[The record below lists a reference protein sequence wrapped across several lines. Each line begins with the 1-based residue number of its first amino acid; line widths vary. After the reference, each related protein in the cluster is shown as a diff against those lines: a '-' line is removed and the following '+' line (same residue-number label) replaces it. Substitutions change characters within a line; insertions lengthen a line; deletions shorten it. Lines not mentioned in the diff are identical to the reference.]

1 MPDISI
7 DDGEEDISSDSNPGK
22 QAPLIEIESAQSKS
36 RVYDEI
42 DSDDQYDDNA
52 LPSALGLED

>member
-36 RVYDEI
+36 RVYDDS